1 MYVVALISS
10 LFACNGEMPT
20 LPGTSGTPGTPGTT
34 TAPDGTPAAPVD
46 ALGLHI
52 RAVGPDRV
60 GPTRI
65 LVHVRPDFFEAGYV
79 GGLPPEGTEIAIV
92 PEVVG
97 EWTVSASDALSF
109 APKEGLRPDTAYQV
123 VVKHVG
129 DGRAVHDPVGHAWT
143 HAFKTPPFQFARLGL
158 VQHDADDGELTVDV
172 LFTAAVDSKDAAKSL
187 SFTFQDAPV
196 KPVRIVAG
204 DDPWELRATFK
215 GKQFREAGVLAI
227 DVAAGVPYTFDKQIV
242 APAAHGDLPV
252 RPGAPITIHAAK
264 LREGGSGF
272 YVDVICSDASVP
284 TTRYF
289 WDDVDYTDYNVTT
302 RCQLSDQEARQAVHF
317 DPEAAVSVA
326 SAPGGFRIFAPLER
340 GTYKLRIDAGAV
352 SVDGGV
358 LNDAFET
365 ELEVKARKPTVAFAT
380 QGRYLPRTAW
390 TELPVRHRNVDLAD
404 VEIRHVPDAN
414 LIYWMT
420 ASEDRPDNR
429 TSDLVAKQQIHL
441 AGKDD
446 EDTTTWVD
454 VRSLVNAPER
464 GVYEVRIRAKA
475 KPEEKVE
482 DNDTGWRPEP
492 EVTDD
497 GYRVVAETAAQLLLT
512 DMHLIAKLSTPEPG
526 RKAPSQVTAWTI
538 GVVDNAPVSG
548 AELRLVRASGKTVG
562 TCTTDAAGGC
572 SIDVPAMTLG
582 EEPPV
587 ALIARKGDDLT
598 FVEFEDLRVQAET
611 DVTGAAWTTDTPYRA
626 AVISDRGVYRPGD
639 TAHLVAIVRDR
650 AHGAP
655 AARLPVVLHLIDPQG
670 KLNKKIVLAT
680 NDAGLVSADVPFAD
694 FARTGRWRARFDV
707 ADKSV
712 GQVPF
717 SVEEFVPERMRVTAS
732 ADRPEGGSASEPTA
746 LTVEA
751 RWLFGASADG
761 SKIEVQCHAEA
772 GSFAP
777 AGREAFA
784 FGLADVDAQGH
795 TSMTLGTITGVI
807 GADDKAQLACPPPA
821 HGAGVSGPVDVIAD
835 VAVFEG
841 DSGRTTSAHV
851 KVPAHP
857 EKYYLGLQAP
867 RGKLATTGPTSV
879 SGIVVGWD
887 GKTAATKPKTV
898 SLEFQRLETEYG
910 WMWDADG
917 GSDYRR
923 MTRRSREDG
932 EDVTVAADGSFSAS
946 FSPSDA
952 SSDYLVI
959 ATAGNAR
966 TELLIQGAGW
976 YSRWSSSEDQTP
988 RPDRPDAV
996 RIETPTDLR
1005 VGETATAKFVSPW
1018 AGRALMA
1025 VETDHV
1031 VSSEWID
1038 VPEGAATWSF
1048 SLPEFAPNAYVTALI
1063 VKDPRG
1069 ETSGAWLPDRAF
1081 GATSVR
1087 TIPEAYVHDVKI
1099 TAPAE
1104 VKPYDHF
1111 EVALDLGPQ
1120 DGPTYATVAAVD
1132 EGILSLTKFADPDPS
1147 AQIFE
1152 KRRLGVD
1159 SFETV
1164 GWTLAMP
1171 PGGPSSRTGG
1181 DDEETSG
1188 GRVQGVRPVAL
1199 WSGVLSVPADGKLKV
1214 GFDVPSYRGSLRVM
1228 AVTAGKVRTGHA
1240 ATSVAVR
1247 DPLSLTTTLPRFLT
1261 GDDTAKIPV
1270 GITNLSGRDREVTV
1284 TIQATELPDGDP
1296 AALAGPKPGDVISF
1310 PAGNERKVHIG
1321 VGATETVVFDLTVGR
1336 APAGVGLRVTAKS
1349 GELESKEE
1357 LALPI
1362 MPSQPE
1368 VRRVTRY
1375 ALDNGAL
1382 DVTPHLAEWLAGTE
1396 RTTLWVTTNPYAPA
1410 LAHLPALVRYP
1421 HGCIEQTTSAT
1432 RPLLY
1437 AGALLADIAPETLEK
1452 NNVDAMVASGIE
1464 RVIGMQTASGGFA
1477 YWPGGSSADPWGTAY
1492 ATHMLIDAKAA
1503 KHAVP
1508 QRALDDAI
1516 GWLSR
1521 DADKQAPDMAP
1532 DHARAYAQYVLA
1544 VAGKGRPALA
1554 RSMLTALEK
1563 DPRNLLGED
1572 RYLLMAA
1579 IYKSG
1584 DRRYEDALKKPDAS
1598 PVRDDRWW
1606 NRSYGSDLRSRGVM
1620 LSTYYDLFGRDADG
1634 EALADVLSTALGTQ
1648 PSSQYYTT
1656 QEMAWG
1662 VTALGKWVGKPAP
1675 LTSSGVS
1682 IDGAS
1687 AKPLTSKS
1695 GNGTSYRFKSGSLAG
1710 NVSVSAAAA
1719 GPVWVVET
1727 IQGVRKVNDAAYGGV
1742 GLFVKRE
1749 LLDVSGRPIGLG
1761 SIPLGQ
1767 AAFVRLTVTNTS
1779 GRDLDDV
1786 ALTDR
1791 LPAGFEIENARLG
1804 RGALPDWASEDSTWT
1819 PDYLDLRDDRVQV
1832 YGALSRGSE
1841 AEVVY
1846 AVRAVTAGSFTWP
1859 DVGAESMYDPK
1870 TWSRA
1875 RPESIKIVGPW

>member
-1 MYVVALISS
+1 MQLVALVAS
-10 LFACNGEMPT
+10 LLACNGDAPS
-20 LPGTSGTPGTPGTT
+20 LPGTNGTAGTPDPSTSS
-34 TAPDGTPAAPVD
+34 TPAAPVD

-60 GPTRI
+60 GPTRV
-65 LVHVRPDFFEAGYV
+65 LVHVRQGFFEAGYV
-79 GGLPPEGTEIAIV
+79 GGLPPEGTEVAII
-92 PEVVG
+92 PEVAG
-97 EWTVSASDALSF
+97 DWSVSATDALSF
-109 APKEGLRPDTAYQV
+109 TPKEGLRPDTAYQV
-123 VVKHVG
+123 VVKHIG
-129 DGRAVHDPVGHAWT
+129 DGRAIHDPVGHTWT

-158 VQHDADDGELTVDV
+158 VQHDADDGQLTVDV
-172 LFTAAVDSKDAAKSL
+172 LFSAAVDVKTAAKSL
-187 SFTFQDAPV
+187 AFQFKDAPV
-196 KPVRIVAG
+196 KPLRVVAG
-204 DDPWELRATFK
+204 DDPWELRATFQ
-215 GKQFREAGVLAI
+215 GKQFREEGLLAVV
-227 DVAAGVPYTFDKQIV
+227 VAAGVPYAFDPALL
-242 APAAHGDLPV
+242 APEGRGELTV

-284 TTRYF
+284 TSRYF
-289 WDDVDYTDYNVTT
+289 WDNVDYADYNVTT

-340 GTYKLRIDAGAV
+340 GKYALRIDAGAV

-358 LNDAFET
+358 LNEAFES
-365 ELEVKARKPTVAFAT
+365 ELDVPARKPTVAFAT
-380 QGRYLPRTAW
+380 QGRYLPRSAW

-420 ASEDRPDNR
+420 ASADRPDVR
-429 TSDLVAKQQIHL
+429 TSDLVAKQEIHL

-454 VRSLVNAPER
+454 VKSLVTAPER
-464 GVYEVRIRAKA
+464 GVYEIRVRAKA
-475 KPEEKVE
+475 KRDAKVE
-482 DNDTGWRPEP
+482 DDHDTGWQPEP
-492 EVTDD
+492 EVTSD
-497 GYRVVAETAAQLLLT
+497 GYRVVAETSAQLLLT
-512 DMHLIAKLSTPEPG
+512 DMHLVAKLSTPEPG

-538 GVVDNAPVSG
+538 GVADNAPVSG

-562 TCTTDAAGGC
+562 TCTTDNSGGC
-572 SIDVPAMTLG
+572 RIDVPAATLG

-611 DVTGAAWTTDTPYRA
+611 DVTGAAWTSDTPYRA

-650 AHGAP
+650 EHDAP
-655 AARLPVVLHLIDPQG
+655 AAGLPVVLHLIDPQG
-670 KLNKKIVLAT
+670 KQTKKIVLAT
-680 NDAGLVSADVPFAD
+680 NDAGLVNADVPFAD

-717 SVEEFVPERMRVTAS
+717 SVEEFVPERMRVTAV
-732 ADRPEGGSASEPTA
+732 ADQPEGGSASEPTA
-746 LTVEA
+746 LTIEA
-751 RWLFGASADG
+751 RWLFGASAEG
-761 SKIEVQCHAEA
+761 SKLEVQCHAEA

-777 AGREAFA
+777 AGREAFT

-795 TSMTLGTITGVI
+795 TSMTLGTLTGAI
-807 GADDKAQLACPPPA
+807 GAGDKAQLSCPPPA
-821 HGAGVSGPVDVIAD
+821 HGAGVSGPVDIVAD

-857 EKYYLGLQAP
+857 ERYYLGLKTP
-867 RGKLATTGPTSV
+867 RGKLATSGATTVTGV
-879 SGIVVGWD
+879 VVGWD
-887 GKTAATKPKTV
+887 GKTASAKPKTV
-898 SLEFQRLETEYG
+898 TLEIQRLETEYG

-923 MTRRSREDG
+923 MTRRSRE
-932 EDVTVAADGSFSAS
+932 ESRDVTVAADGSFTGS
-946 FSPSDA
+946 FAPSDA
-952 SSDYLVI
+952 ASDYLVI

-966 TELLIQGAGW
+966 TELRIEGAGW

-996 RIETPTDLR
+996 RIETPADLR
-1005 VGETATAKFVSPW
+1005 VGETATAKFTSPW
-1018 AGRALMA
+1018 AGRALVA

-1038 VPEGAATWSF
+1038 VPEGPVTWTF
-1048 SLPEFAPNAYVTALI
+1048 AVPEFAPNAYVTALI

-1069 ETSGAWLPDRAF
+1069 ESSGAWLPDRAF
-1081 GATSVR
+1081 GASSVR
-1087 TIPEAYVHDVKI
+1087 IIPEAFVHDVKL
-1099 TAPAE
+1099 TAPTE
-1104 VKPYDHF
+1104 VRPFEHF
-1111 EVALDLGPQ
+1111 EVTLELGPQ
-1120 DGPTYATVAAVD
+1120 DGSTYATVAAVD
-1132 EGILSLTKFADPDPS
+1132 EGILSLTNFADPDPS

-1181 DDEETSG
+1181 DEEETSG

-1199 WSGVLSVPADGKLKV
+1199 WSGVLPVPADGKLKV

-1228 AVTAGKVRTGHA
+1228 AVTAGPVRTGHA
-1240 ATSVAVR
+1240 AASVAVR
-1247 DPLSLTTTLPRFLT
+1247 DPLALTTTLPRFLT

-1270 GITNLSGRDREVTV
+1270 GVTNLSGKEREITV

-1296 AALAGPKPGDVISF
+1296 ATRTGPKPGDVISF
-1310 PAGNERKVHIG
+1310 PAGKERKVKVA

-1349 GELESKEE
+1349 EGLESKEE

-1362 MPSQPE
+1362 APSQPE
-1368 VRRVTRY
+1368 ERRVARY
-1375 ALDNGAL
+1375 ALDTGSL
-1382 DVTPHLAEWLAGTE
+1382 DVTPHLADWLAGTE

-1437 AGALLADIAPETLEK
+1437 AGVLLADIAPETLHK
-1452 NNVDAMVASGIE
+1452 NNVDAMIASGIE
-1464 RVIGMQTASGGFA
+1464 RVLGMQTASGGFA

-1492 ATHMLIDAKAA
+1492 ATHMLLDAKAE

-1508 QRALDDAI
+1508 QRALDDALQ
-1516 GWLSR
+1516 WLSR
-1521 DADKQAPDMAP
+1521 DADKQAPDVIP

-1563 DPRNLLGED
+1563 DPRNLLSED

-1584 DRRYEDALKKPDAS
+1584 DRRYEDMLKKPDAS

-1606 NRSYGSDLRSRGVM
+1606 NRSYGSDLRARGVM
-1620 LSTYYDLFGRDADG
+1620 LSTFHDLFGRTTEGDALA
-1634 EALADVLSTALGTQ
+1634 EALATSLGTQ
-1648 PSSQYYTT
+1648 SSSRYYTT

-1662 VTALGKWVGKPAP
+1662 VTALGKWVGKPGAI
-1675 LTSSGVS
+1675 TSSGVDV
-1682 IDGAS
+1682 DGTA
-1687 AKPLTSKS
+1687 AKALPAKS
-1695 GNGTSYRFKSGSLAG
+1695 GNGASYRIKAGSLASS
-1710 NVSVSAAAA
+1710 VSVSASAA

-1727 IQGVRKVNDAAYGGV
+1727 IEGVRKVNDAAYGGA

-1749 LLDVSGRPIGLG
+1749 LLDVTGRPISLG

-1779 GRDLDDV
+1779 GRALDDV
-1786 ALTDR
+1786 AVTDR

-1804 RGALPDWASEDSTWT
+1804 RGSLPDWASEEDAWAA
-1819 PDYLDLRDDRVQV
+1819 DYLDLRDDRVQV
-1832 YGALSRGSE
+1832 YGALRRGGD
-1841 AEVVY
+1841 AQVVY
-1846 AVRAVTAGSFTWP
+1846 AVRAVTAGTFTWP
-1859 DVGAESMYDPK
+1859 DVSAESMYDPK

-1875 RPESIKIVGPW
+1875 RPESIKVVGPW